1 MLAIIAAIYRK
12 PRMKFG
18 QGEYAYHNHTAKIDL
33 NPVCIREVADVS
45 TALTVY

>member
-18 QGEYAYHNHTAKIDL
+18 QGEHAYPNQTAKVDL
-33 NPVCIREVADVS
+33 NPVCIRDIADV
-45 TALTVY
+45 TVC